1 MQKQE
6 ILYEGENCV
15 LLNLRDVTDSRL
27 LELERQC
34 SQVIKKL
41 NFTFSQDLTA
51 PLSLIIVIT
60 ECLQDM
66 CQSSPHKTEMLKML
80 KQITSA
86 AQMAFYKL
94 KDLVVVCQSTDKV
107 LQSKERFDLVEATD
121 EVCKL
126 AELQTEGKRVTLEV
140 NFDEIYCQK
149 MDFDGDRDL
158 YQQVLLNV
166 ISNAVKF
173 SPEKSCVD
181 IMVSA

>member
-1 MQKQE
+1 M
-6 ILYEGENCV
+6 
-15 LLNLRDVTDSRL
+15 
-27 LELERQC
+27 
-34 SQVIKKL
+34 
-41 NFTFSQDLTA
+41 
-51 PLSLIIVIT
+51 
-60 ECLQDM
+60 
-66 CQSSPHKTEMLKML
+66 
-80 KQITSA
+80 
-86 AQMAFYKL
+86 
-94 KDLVVVCQSTDKV
+94 
-107 LQSKERFDLVEATD
+107 EATD